1 MNQYDPMA
9 LAEQAEAAD
18 SKALK
23 DRMAAESEAS
33 DIRWLMESEQGR
45 RIVWRLLNRTG
56 VFRSSFSSDA
66 LAMAFAEGNRN
77 TGLQLLAQVHELCPD
92 LYPEMVRE
100 ANERNID
107 D

>member
-23 DRMAAESEAS
+23 DRMAAESESS
-33 DIRWLMESEQGR
+33 DIRWLMESAQGR
-45 RIVWRLLNRTG
+45 RIVWRMLNRTG

-77 TGLQLLAQVHELCPD
+77 IGLQLLAQVHELCPD

-100 ANERNID
+100 ANERDID

>member
-1 MNQYDPMA
+1 MKQYDPTA
-9 LAEQAEAAD
+9 LSEQADAAD
-18 SKALK
+18 SRALK
-23 DRMAAESEAS
+23 DRLASEREAS

-45 RIVWRLLNRTG
+45 RIVWRLLNSTG

-77 TGLQLLAQVHELCPD
+77 TGLQLMAQVHELCPD

-100 ANERNID
+100 ANERNLD

>member
-77 TGLQLLAQVHELCPD
+77 IGLQLLAQVHELCPD

>member
-77 TGLQLLAQVHELCPD
+77 IGLQLLAQVHELCPD

-100 ANERNID
+100 ANERDID

>member
-1 MNQYDPMA
+1 MSQYDPIA
-9 LAEQAEAAD
+9 LNEQAEAAD
-18 SKALK
+18 SKALR
-23 DRMAAESEAS
+23 DRMAAERESA

-45 RIVWRLLNRTG
+45 RIVWRFLNRSG

-77 TGLQLLAQVHELCPD
+77 TGLQLMAQVHELCPD
-92 LYPEMVRE
+92 MYPEMVRE
-100 ANERNID
+100 ANARDLD

>member
-1 MNQYDPMA
+1 MSQYDPIA
-9 LAEQAEAAD
+9 LNDQAEAAD
-18 SKALK
+18 SKALR
-23 DRMAAESEAS
+23 DRMAAEREAA

-45 RIVWRLLNRTG
+45 RIVWRLLNQSG

-77 TGLQLLAQVHELCPD
+77 TGLQLMAQVHELCPD
-92 LYPEMVRE
+92 MYPEMVRE
-100 ANERNID
+100 ANARDLD

>member
-9 LAEQAEAAD
+9 LDEQAKAAD

-33 DIRWLMESEQGR
+33 DIRWLMESAQGR
-45 RIVWRLLNRTG
+45 RIVWRMLNRTG

-66 LAMAFAEGNRN
+66 LAMSFAEGNRN
-77 TGLQLLAQVHELCPD
+77 IGLQLLAQVHELCPD

-100 ANERNID
+100 ANERDID